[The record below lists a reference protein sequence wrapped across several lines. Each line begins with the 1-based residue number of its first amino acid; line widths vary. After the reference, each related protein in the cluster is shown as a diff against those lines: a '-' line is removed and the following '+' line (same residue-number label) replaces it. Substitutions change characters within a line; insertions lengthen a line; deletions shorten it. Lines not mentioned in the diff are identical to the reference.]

1 MIYLLGGVHMFGDK
15 LKQLRKQKKLTQ
27 EELANILDVARTT
40 YSSYEQGRRMPDPEI
55 QKRIAEYFNVSLD
68 FLHGRKESDTQ
79 IKNDKVMTI
88 AAHIDDD
95 TSDEEME
102 EIIDYITYIKNK
114 HKKK

>member
-1 MIYLLGGVHMFGDK
+1 MFGEK
-15 LKQLRKQKKLTQ
+15 LKQLRKQQKLTQ
-27 EELANILDVARTT
+27 EELAKILDVARTT

-68 FLHGRKESDTQ
+68 FLHGREENELEIT
-79 IKNDKVMTI
+79 NGKVMTI

-102 EIIDYITYIKNK
+102 EILDYIAYIKSK
-114 HKKK
+114 HRKK